1 MIIFTDAQI
10 TTIATVVYFEFH
22 QSLYT
27 LRNDPTEVAICNSI
41 HIARKNIILYFVI
54 FNLKKNLVKLP
65 KVTQA

>member
-1 MIIFTDAQI
+1 MIKFIMIIFTDAQI

-41 HIARKNIILYFVI
+41 HIAQKTLSYT
-54 FNLKKNLVKLP
+54 L
-65 KVTQA
+65 